1 MKTRSPLKKLAAA
14 ALAASALVGCSVSA
28 PSTVNQP
35 VVPPAAELISP
46 AFQVLVDEK
55 VDEKK
60 DEHAKKLAEFLAKLA
75 LTSEQK
81 TQLKG
86 VVRDAFQRA
95 KSLQAEIRP
104 IATAPEIDR
113 AALTLAIQNAM
124 AEDAAQDAQ
133 TLEGVRVVLTES
145 QRALIADKL
154 TEMSKKEDDA
164 HTKMFEALMEKAK
177 EQITMTDAQKES
189 FSKLKTAFMGYWKSN
204 RSAYYMAMAAHMRDG
219 NQQRLQMELAK
230 LNANIP
236 VETMVAFMASL
247 NQEQRQK
254 LATWKE
260 KLMEKIQSKLT
271 D

>member
-28 PSTVNQP
+28 PSTANQP
-35 VVPPAAELISP
+35 VVLPPAAEIISP

-55 VDEKK
+55 SDEHM
-60 DEHAKKLAEFLAKLA
+60 EHAKKLKEFLAKLA

-113 AALTLAIQNAM
+113 AALTMAIQNAM

-164 HTKMFEALMEKAK
+164 HTKLFEALMEKAK
-177 EQITMTDAQKES
+177 EQVTMTDAQKEG

-204 RSAYYMAMAAHMRDG
+204 RSAYYMVMAAHMHDG
-219 NQQRLQMELAK
+219 NQERLRMELAK
-230 LNANIP
+230 LNANMP
-236 VETMVAFMASL
+236 VETMVDFMASL